1 MFTVTY
7 EWLKD
12 LTDKEW
18 IYLIQIISDSVYLKN
33 NPRSKWDIPVDIF
46 QINYSIEPNVRLRI
60 TNFLNRISTI
70 EEEAII
76 IRNLIKFIFH
86 KLNNEYSTTPNI
98 RFLPSTSNNPFRE
111 ISVEPARRVEQYI
124 PLTDEDIKE
133 HHIEM
138 MKDRCF
144 IINFSCETRNLS
156 ERLSQQR
163 IEYQQELAQKDQT
176 ITNIQNAHEEFLNTQ
191 LHFYKLTKPNTFSQF
206 EASNPPA
213 LEIGHFLNFLES
225 QWQNKEQQI
234 KQVKH
239 HLTQWITLITNKN
252 NHN

>member
-18 IYLIQIISDSVYLKN
+18 GHLIQISDSDYFQN
-33 NPRSKWDIPVDIF
+33 SFRSNWDMPVDIK
-46 QINYSIEPNVRLRI
+46 RI
-60 TNFLNRISTI
+60 RFFTDFVDYDIKLKVTNFLNRISTI

-76 IRNLIKFIFH
+76 IRNLIKFIFC
-86 KLNNEYSTTPNI
+86 KKYK
-98 RFLPSTSNNPFRE
+98 
-111 ISVEPARRVEQYI
+111 EPVSPASRVLRPAPI
-124 PLTDEDIKE
+124 TDEDINE
-133 HHIEM
+133 QHIKI
-138 MKDRCF
+138 MKNKCF
-144 IINFSCETRNLS
+144 IINYCCETRDLS
-156 ERLSQQR
+156 KRLSQQR

-191 LHFYKLTKPNTFSQF
+191 LHFYKLAKPQLFQQF
-206 EASNPPA
+206 EVSNPPA

-234 KQVKH
+234 NQVKQ
-239 HLTQWITLITNKN
+239 HLTNWINLITNKN

>member
-18 IYLIQIISDSVYLKN
+18 SHLIQIIGDSEYFSRPDWCVAN
-33 NPRSKWDIPVDIF
+33 EIF
-46 QINYSIEPNVRLRI
+46 QIYYSIQPEVRLKI
-60 TNFLNRISTI
+60 ANFLNQISTI
-70 EEEAII
+70 ERETLI
-76 IRNLIKFIFH
+76 IRNLIKFIFR
-86 KLNNEYSTTPNI
+86 KKEQERVAPAFRFSQATTANPI
-98 RFLPSTSNNPFRE
+98 RAM
-111 ISVEPARRVEQYI
+111 SVEPTRFVETHLL
-124 PLTDEDIKE
+124 LTDKDIKE

-144 IINFSCETRNLS
+144 IINYCCETRNLS
-156 ERLSQQR
+156 ERLSQQQ

-176 ITNIQNAHEEFLNTQ
+176 ITNIQNVHEEFLNTQ
-191 LHFYKLTKPNTFSQF
+191 LHFYKLAKPQLFQQF

-225 QWQNKEQQI
+225 QWQNKQHQLN
-234 KQVKH
+234 QVKQ
-239 HLTQWITLITNKN
+239 HLTNWITTLLTNKN